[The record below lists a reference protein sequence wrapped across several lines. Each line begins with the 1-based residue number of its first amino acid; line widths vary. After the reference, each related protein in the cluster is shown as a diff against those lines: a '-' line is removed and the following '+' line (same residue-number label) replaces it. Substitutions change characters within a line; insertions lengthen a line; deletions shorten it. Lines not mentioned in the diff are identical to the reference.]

1 MTGSY
6 LQASGPLDNKTQS
19 QAELPMWPLAES
31 LWVASLAGAQLGP
44 GATHQSRWPLQ
55 VAALTQVR
63 LVLLLEKGEGVVVK
77 GHLYMRNI
85 TGARNICLQV
95 FYA

>member
-19 QAELPMWPLAES
+19 QAELLMWPLAES
-31 LWVASLAGAQLGP
+31 LWVASLAGAEMGP